1 MGCRAASNW
10 RNVDI
15 LVDCIVP
22 IPQKYERMNRILL
35 ALPVLCLICLLGWG
49 GNAAASGAGI
59 AGAKPGAI
67 KVVYPTG
74 DIPNDPRF
82 NDVIEILRTALEK
95 TVPQFGPFELGP
107 APLPMPKARYLADL
121 EQQREINVVWNGTS
135 DELEK
140 RFTPIR
146 IPLRK
151 GLLGYR
157 VCLISKENQGQIDQ
171 IKTIDDLKKI
181 TIGQG
186 LNWGDIAVYEA
197 LGIEVIKAKYAQLFK
212 MLALGRFDLFPR
224 GIGEIFPEY
233 DINVKEISNL
243 AVEKNLL
250 LYYPWPYYFFFNN
263 NDLELKRRVET
274 GLKIMQKDG
283 SFDTIFNKYNRAAIE
298 KINLKGRRIIR
309 LNNPLLPKE
318 TPLGDASLWFD
329 PAK

>member
-1 MGCRAASNW
+1 
-10 RNVDI
+10 
-15 LVDCIVP
+15 
-22 IPQKYERMNRILL
+22 MNRILRPL
-35 ALPVLCLICLLGWG
+35 RSVLLVCLLGFAISAMAAG
-49 GNAAASGAGI
+49 GSVSAARGSGVR
-59 AGAKPGAI
+59 
-67 KVVYPTG
+67 VVYPTG

-107 APLPMPKARYLADL
+107 APAPMPKARYLMDL

-135 DELEK
+135 EELEK

-157 VCLISKENQGQIDQ
+157 VCLISKENQGKIDQ
-171 IKTIDDLKKI
+171 IKTVDDLKKF
-181 TIGQG
+181 TVGQG
-186 LNWGDIAVYEA
+186 LNWGDISIYESV
-197 LGIEVIKAKYAQLFK
+197 GIEVIKAKYAQLFK
-212 MLALGRFDLFPR
+212 MLSLGRFDLFPR

-233 DINVKEISNL
+233 EINLKENSNL
-243 AVEKNLL
+243 EIEKNLL

-263 NDLELKRRVET
+263 NDHELKKRVEA

-283 SFDTIFNKYNRAAIE
+283 SFDAIFNKYNRAAIE
-298 KINLKGRRIIR
+298 KANLRGRRIIR

-318 TPLGDASLWFD
+318 TPLNDPTLWFD